1 MRFEPPLTRGRFVR
15 RYKRFFADVELADG
29 TTVVTHCPNT
39 GSLRGCLVEGAPV
52 LIMPASNPARK
63 LRWTWIAIEL
73 DGVWVGV
80 DTSRAESLVVD
91 SLRAGVLPELAGYE
105 RVVQQVP
112 YGVNGR
118 SRVDIVLSR
127 GGRPNA
133 AVKKPRR
140 GEAYV
145 GDERVYVEV
154 KNTTLIYDVDDVA
167 DVADVADVVDVADVA
182 EAAKDDDGERR
193 SERRAAFPD
202 AVTARGRKHLLE
214 LLDVVQKGQRAAI
227 VFSVQRGDCEAFVPA
242 DAIDPAWSETLRDVV
257 AKGVEAY
264 ALCGQLTPDGIELD
278 RRLEIVL

>member
-1 MRFEPPLTRGRFVR
+1 MRFDPPLTRGRFVR

-39 GSLRGCLVEGAPV
+39 GSLRGCLVEGAPA

-105 RVVQQVP
+105 RVIQQVP

-127 GGRPNA
+127 GGRPNE

-145 GDERVYVEV
+145 EDERVYVEV
-154 KNTTLIYDVDDVA
+154 KNTTLIYDVA
-167 DVADVADVVDVADVA
+167 A
-182 EAAKDDDGERR
+182 EGERR
-193 SERRAAFPD
+193 SQRRAAFPD

-214 LLDVVQKGQRAAI
+214 LLDVVNKGQRAAI
-227 VFSVQRGDCEAFVPA
+227 VFSVQRSDCEAFVPA
-242 DAIDPAWSETLRDVV
+242 DEIDPAWSETLREVV
-257 AKGVEAY
+257 SKGVEAY
-264 ALCGQLTPDGIELD
+264 ALCGQLTPGGINLD